1 MWICH
6 NKAFV
11 SIVQPDPSSTTGD
24 YLLVRAR
31 RKGDIEK
38 LFPSGKVLRTPGRDY
53 LFRAFIDRAEV
64 ANVIAQALLAIGY
77 GNFKASVADDDLH
90 RAYNQVWSVMSKL
103 QPIPPYATGKGRQGR
118 LL

>member
-11 SIVQPDPSSTTGD
+11 SIVQPDPRDVTGD
-24 YLLVRAR
+24 KLLVRSR
-31 RKGDIEK
+31 RPGDIKK
-38 LFPSGKVLRTPGRDY
+38 LFPTATVKKTPGRDY

-90 RAYNQVWSVMSKL
+90 RAYNQVWSVMSRL
-103 QPIPPYATGKGRQGR
+103 QPIPPYSTGKGRQGR

>member
-64 ANVIAQALLAIGY
+64 SAVVAQAVMDISY
-77 GNFKASVADDDLH
+77 GNFKNSVADDKLH
-90 RAYNQVWSVMSKL
+90 GAYSQVWSVMSRL
-103 QPIPPYATGKGRQGR
+103 QPIPPYSTGKGRQGR

>member
-11 SIVQPDPSSTTGD
+11 SIVQPDPRDVTGD
-24 YLLVRAR
+24 KLLVRSR
-31 RKGDIEK
+31 RPGDIKK
-38 LFPSGKVLRTPGRDY
+38 LFPTATVKKTPGRDY

-64 ANVIAQALLAIGY
+64 SAVVAQSVMDISY
-77 GNFKASVADDDLH
+77 GNFKNSVADDRLH
-90 RAYNQVWSVMSKL
+90 GAYSQVWSVMSRL